1 MIHGEVHFLVKR
13 EKCFR
18 FICFCSKTV
27 KSHLHGF
34 HQMLGKVLL
43 LPSGWF
49 FLEKKVLC
57 MQPDLGDMKKKK
69 SVTMISSSLL
79 GQHQLPIY
87 CLLLLV

>member
-1 MIHGEVHFLVKR
+1 
-13 EKCFR
+13 
-18 FICFCSKTV
+18 
-27 KSHLHGF
+27 
-34 HQMLGKVLL
+34 MLGKVLL

-79 GQHQLPIY
+79 GQNQLPVY